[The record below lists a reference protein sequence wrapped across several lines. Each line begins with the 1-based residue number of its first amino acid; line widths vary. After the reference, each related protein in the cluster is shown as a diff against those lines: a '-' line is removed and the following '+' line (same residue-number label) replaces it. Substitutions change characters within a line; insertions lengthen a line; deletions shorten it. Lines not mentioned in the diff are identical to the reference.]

1 MKKLTQITKTQI
13 SQNGVQSLADRPNF
27 GAQYGVGDLSAAQL
41 KVWFDKLASLL
52 AEKINDLQKAIADAN
67 GEYIGVDLN
76 EIGIDNL
83 KDLIDS
89 MKDTTFAEE
98 ILKVNL
104 SLTAAEPVSLQYV
117 VNQLIISE
125 SNRTVS
131 EENRELAEEK
141 REDNEKL
148 RKEAELSREEAEK
161 KRALNA
167 NLLSQVPI
175 PKEGDE
181 GKLLRVVNGVYQLE
195 DTPSALGV
203 GF

>member
-104 SLTAAEPVSLQYV
+104 NLTAAEPVSLQYF
-117 VNQLIISE
+117 VNQLITSE